1 MVDGKPKRPK
11 KKAACKDC
19 SVCFD
24 SCYKTSGET
33 MGQGHGIGH
42 YRRLV
47 AAKWNKSESY
57 QDGGIVTA
65 LLKCAY
71 DMKLI
76 DGALLSSGEGWKPV
90 PSVATCAEDF
100 ITSGGTKYGVSP
112 VLMNLRPAIVEH
124 ELDKLAVVGTPCHI
138 QAVRHLQR
146 IKLELSPAVVFT
158 IGLFCSE
165 NIEFG
170 GISEQMNRM
179 GVREEDVDR
188 ITVSNGKLIIQ
199 AGNRNTSI
207 PVSDLKNWV
216 PHHCQFCGDHTSE
229 LADISIGSEGSPEG
243 WSTVVI
249 RTEKGEEIFSKLE
262 NTSEVIISSIPTNE
276 IEHLKAA
283 SGRKRHQSPPQ
294 AAHSNATKPIA
305 QIYNSHNNKLYSSN
319 NSKLYKLLKT
329 ANYTIFRTANTL
341 TLENRIVFH
350 GRGAGTC
357 RAARVWLLRFLHQS

>member
-24 SCYKTSGET
+24 SCYKTSAET
-33 MGQGHGIGH
+33 MDQGHGIGQ

-47 AAKWNKSESY
+47 AAKWNKTGSF

-71 DMKLI
+71 DMELI
-76 DGALLSSGEGWKPV
+76 DGALLSSGEEWKPV

-146 IKLELSPAVVFT
+146 IKLELSPAVALT
-158 IGLFCSE
+158 IGLFCNE
-165 NIEFG
+165 NIAFE
-170 GISEQMNRM
+170 GISEQISRI

-188 ITVSNGKLIIQ
+188 MTVSNGEFIIK
-199 AGNRNTSI
+199 AGNSNTSI
-207 PVSDLKNWV
+207 PISDLKNWI
-216 PHHCQFCGDHTSE
+216 PHHCKFCGDHTSE

-262 NTSEVIISSIPTNE
+262 NTSEVSTSSISINE
-276 IEHLKAA
+276 VEQLKAA
-283 SGRKRHQSPPQ
+283 SGRKRER
-294 AAHSNATKPIA
+294 ARTEIA
-305 QIYNSHNNKLYSSN
+305 
-319 NSKLYKLLKT
+319 
-329 ANYTIFRTANTL
+329 
-341 TLENRIVFH
+341 
-350 GRGAGTC
+350 
-357 RAARVWLLRFLHQS
+357 

>member
-1 MVDGKPKRPK
+1 MSGYEELESRIIQTDICSVCGSCISSCPLYYIQMVDGKPKRPK

-33 MGQGHGIGH
+33 MGQGHGIGQ

-47 AAKWNKSESY
+47 AAKWNKSGSF

-65 LLKCAY
+65 LLKCAH
-71 DMKLI
+71 DMELI
-76 DGALLSSGEGWKPV
+76 DGALLSSGEGWKPI

-100 ITSGGTKYGVSP
+100 ITSAGTKYGVSP

-146 IKLELSPAVVFT
+146 IKLELSPAVAFT

-165 NIEFG
+165 NIAFDG
-170 GISEQMNRM
+170 LSKHMSRI

-188 ITVSNGKLIIQ
+188 MAVSNGEFTIQ
-199 AGNRNTSI
+199 AGSNNTPI
-207 PVSDLKNWV
+207 PISDLKNWV
-216 PHHCQFCGDHTSE
+216 PHHCQFCGDYTSE

-262 NTSEVIISSIPTNE
+262 NTSEVSTSNISINE
-276 IEHLKAA
+276 IEQLKAA
-283 SGRKRHQSPPQ
+283 SGRKRER
-294 AAHSNATKPIA
+294 ARTEIA
-305 QIYNSHNNKLYSSN
+305 
-319 NSKLYKLLKT
+319 
-329 ANYTIFRTANTL
+329 
-341 TLENRIVFH
+341 
-350 GRGAGTC
+350 
-357 RAARVWLLRFLHQS
+357 